1 MTFSFGEYNQSPPE
15 SSLYLEDEVEV
26 MVEVEVE
33 VEVEIAYLFPLLLN
47 VIFNLSTLNFTSKK
61 LPAAYAVN

>member
-1 MTFSFGEYNQSPPE
+1 LSPPE
-15 SSLYLEDEVEV
+15 SNLHLE
-26 MVEVEVE
+26 VEVEVE